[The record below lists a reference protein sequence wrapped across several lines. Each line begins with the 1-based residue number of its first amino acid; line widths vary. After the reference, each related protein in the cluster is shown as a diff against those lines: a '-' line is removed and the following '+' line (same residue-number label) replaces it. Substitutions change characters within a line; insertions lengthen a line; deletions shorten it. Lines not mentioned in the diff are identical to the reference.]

1 MLPSSQREERSLGA
15 LLQELVEGSSRLL
28 RQEWRLATLQ
38 LRELGLQLGR
48 GTAEVAIAGVCFALG
63 GAAILTGAVLA
74 LAEPWVRLHVA
85 IAIASGIVLL
95 LALVLWLVKRGTGSL
110 MKADFADDNDTEVLQ
125 WQHQRRKFAAT
136 SR

>member
-15 LLQELVEGSSRLL
+15 LLHELVEGSSRLL

-48 GTAEVAIAGVCFALG
+48 GSAQIAVAGVCFALG
-63 GAAILTGAVLA
+63 SVAMATGAVLA
-74 LAEPWVRLHVA
+74 LADPWVRLHVPVA
-85 IAIASGIVLL
+85 IAAGIVLV
-95 LALVLWLVKRGTGSL
+95 LAVVYWLVRQGISL
-110 MKADFADDNDTEVLQ
+110 LVKADFADENDREVTQ